1 MNHTNC
7 NFASEYGKRMSS
19 SIFEYLYLP
28 LVCKLGERYLI
39 VEDLTIFKFLF
50 ICFIYSSEARQNTI
64 VDFPDYQIP
73 IT

>member
-1 MNHTNC
+1 
-7 NFASEYGKRMSS
+7 MSS

-28 LVCKLGERYLI
+28 LVCKLSERYLI
-39 VEDLTIFKFLF
+39 VEYLTIFKFLF